1 MIDKLII
8 GGDFM
13 SKIHTSEELMNYI
26 SKMDHNNSVLQFTIP
41 GKGKFAIVLQEET
54 EEEESIENDVKANS
68 QLDQMIQE
76 SQNQYNKGKGMTTS
90 ELIKSLSVED
100 FK

>member
-1 MIDKLII
+1 
-8 GGDFM
+8 M
-13 SKIHTSEELMNYI
+13 SKINTSEELMNYI

-41 GKGKFAIVLQEET
+41 GKGKFAIVLQEEIK
-54 EEEESIENDVKANS
+54 EVDSIENDVEANP
-68 QLDQMIQE
+68 QLGQMIQE
-76 SQNQYNKGKGMTTS
+76 SQNQYDKGERMTTS